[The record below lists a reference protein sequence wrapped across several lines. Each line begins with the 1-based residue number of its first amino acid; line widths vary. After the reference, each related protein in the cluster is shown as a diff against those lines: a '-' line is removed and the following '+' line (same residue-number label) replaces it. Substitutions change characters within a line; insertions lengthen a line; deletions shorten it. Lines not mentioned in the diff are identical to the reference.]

1 MTEGGLL
8 TSWLGEGAIL
18 CQTGAPALDRALQE
32 RFWALR
38 DLLTDCAFVTE
49 TVPGM
54 NNILV
59 LIDPDA
65 VAAEAAL
72 AHLHQTWARTTA
84 AQGSGRVI
92 EIPVSYGGAAGED
105 LADVA
110 AACGL
115 SPEDYV
121 RLHAAGEYTV
131 FALGS
136 QPGFGYL
143 AGLDPR
149 LAVPRRPVPRPRV
162 EAGAVVIGGAQA
174 GVISC
179 SSPSGWHVIGHTD
192 LAFFDPNRVP
202 PALLSPGDSVRFVPQ
217 GGWS

>member
-1 MTEGGLL
+1 MHDATLL

-18 CQTGAPALDRALQE
+18 CQTGATVLDKALQE

-38 DLLTDCAFVTE
+38 DLLAACDFVTE

-59 LIDPDA
+59 LIDVEA
-65 VAAEAAL
+65 VDGATAL
-72 AHLHQTWARTTA
+72 ARLHECWNSTMA
-84 AQGSGRVI
+84 AQSTGRVI
-92 EIPVSYGGAAGED
+92 EIPVAYGGAWGED
-105 LADVA
+105 LPEVA

-149 LAVPRRPVPRPRV
+149 LAVPRRQVPRPRL
-162 EAGAVVIGGAQA
+162 EAGSVVIGGAQA
-174 GVISC
+174 GVISRT
-179 SSPSGWHVIGHTD
+179 SPSGWHVIGHTD
-192 LAFFDPNRVP
+192 AAFFDPDRVQP
-202 PALLSPGDSVRFVPQ
+202 TLLTPGDTVRFVPE
-217 GGWS
+217 GGQS